1 MKPEDLY
8 RVVCRPA
15 LSKDTQD
22 VLTFTARIWEGSD
35 YVPYVWEEWLADSEG
50 ILAVAEYAGRS
61 VGLAKLVRLSSKDWW
76 LQGLRVDPD
85 YRGRGIARR
94 LHEYAL
100 DAWLRTGSGKL
111 RLTTNSNNY
120 PVHHLCEATGMHR
133 LGEYLAYAAPA
144 MDEPLQGW
152 DKLSPERL
160 DAALDFITHSPTF
173 KLSWDLIDL
182 EWIWAGLQCSYLE
195 ELVNRGLVWTRDNGE
210 GILVGSR
217 DDDDRKKRAYLQL
230 AACELEDLPGCLL
243 DFRRLASIYGLGM
256 ARWIAPLQPEL
267 QAALEQAGY
276 APEWDHTL
284 FLYEIEHPSEIGG
297 MQML

>member
-15 LSKDTQD
+15 LPKDTQD
-22 VLTFTARIWEGSD
+22 VLAFTARIWDGDD

-50 ILAVAEYAGRS
+50 ILAVAEYAGHA
-61 VGLAKLVRLSSKDWW
+61 VGLAKLVSLSSNDWW

-85 YRGRGIARR
+85 YQGRGIARR
-94 LHEYAL
+94 LHEYSL
-100 DAWLRTGSGKL
+100 DAWLETGSGKL
-111 RLTTNSNNY
+111 RLTTNSKNY

-144 MDEPLQGW
+144 MDEPLEGW
-152 DKLSPERL
+152 EILSPKDL

-182 EWIWAGLQCSYLE
+182 EWIWAGLQRSYLE
-195 ELVNRGLVWTRDNGE
+195 ELINKGLVWTRGNGE
-210 GILVGSR
+210 GILIGSR
-217 DDDDRKKRAYLQL
+217 DEEDRKKRAYLQL
-230 AACELEDLPGCLL
+230 AACELEELPGCLL
-243 DFRRLASIYGLGM
+243 DFRRLASIHGLEM
-256 ARWIAPLQPEL
+256 ARWIAPFQPEL

-276 APEWDHTL
+276 SPEWDHTL
-284 FLYEIEHPSEIGG
+284 YLYEIEHPQREGWVH
-297 MQML
+297 